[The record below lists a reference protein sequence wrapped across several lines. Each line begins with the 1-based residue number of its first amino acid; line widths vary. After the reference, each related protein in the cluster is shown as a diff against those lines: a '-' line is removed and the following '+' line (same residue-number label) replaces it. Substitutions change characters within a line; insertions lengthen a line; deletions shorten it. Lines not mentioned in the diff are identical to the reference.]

1 MTIREDITT
10 VIGQWID
17 DRGEIAVI
25 SPTALAV
32 ATMRYF
38 EDGGIEPHV
47 EYTSLE
53 HFKQIARQVLAHRYD
68 DEGEDNEAYG
78 GDQGE
83 LFSGSLQDRYPLP
96 RRRGAEP
103 QYKLRRLLTA
113 TERAW
118 NVEQLRK
125 SAMAR
130 LEHADALEAEGRGGF
145 RAA

>member
-10 VIGQWID
+10 AMSQWID
-17 DRGEIAVI
+17 ARGEVTVI

-53 HFKQIARQVLAHRYD
+53 HFKQIARTVLAHRYD
-68 DEGEDNEAYG
+68 DEGEDNPAY
-78 GDQGE
+78 DSQGE
-83 LFSGSLQDRYPLP
+83 LFSGYLQDRYPLP
-96 RRRGAEP
+96 RKQGGEP
-103 QYKLRRLLTA
+103 QYKLRQLLTA
-113 TERAW
+113 AERSW

-130 LEHADALEAEGRGGF
+130 LEHADALEAEGRGRG
-145 RAA
+145 AA